1 LEGAA
6 NEISIKVTIG
16 DRQYPLK
23 IDASEEEFVRSAAN
37 LINEKAKFYQDNF
50 SVKDKQDS
58 LAMAALEF
66 ASEMLAA
73 NAKTVGEKSQIDQKL
88 TAFQQLIDS
97 ALL

>member
-1 LEGAA
+1 MEGAA

-23 IDASEEEFVRSAAN
+23 IEASEEEFVRSAAK
-37 LINEKAKFYQDNF
+37 LINEKAKFYQENF

-66 ASEMLAA
+66 ASEMLSNSA
-73 NAKTVGEKSQIDQKL
+73 EKDRQTSQIDQKL
-88 TAFQQLIDS
+88 IRFQELLNS
-97 ALL
+97 ALR